1 MNGIY
6 GKDLL
11 HLTKLI
17 SSSQVQMI
25 IGTLAGVDETTPDI
39 KENLGKVQK
48 VISEIDQDRFPFLEH
63 PGNIHFLF
71 PSDGLSLKEYSL
83 AAEKSPTFSR
93 QLLLH
98 DRMVLDHQ
106 QIHYKDAM
114 EKTVFRKRE
123 MVLLGKR
130 EKKPENSLGYFID
143 NIWNCSY
150 L

>member
-1 MNGIY
+1 
-6 GKDLL
+6 
-11 HLTKLI
+11 
-17 SSSQVQMI
+17 MI
-25 IGTLAGVDETTPDI
+25 IGTLAGDETTPAI
-39 KENLGKVQK
+39 KENLSKVQE
-48 VISEIDQDRFPFLEH
+48 VIAGIDHERFPFLEH

-114 EKTVFRKRE
+114 EKTVIRKRE
-123 MVLLGKR
+123 TEVGKR
-130 EKKPENSLGYFID
+130 EKKPEHSQGYFME
-143 NIWNCSY
+143 NIWSCSY

>member
-1 MNGIY
+1 MN

-63 PGNIHFLF
+63 PGKIHFLF
-71 PSDGLSLKEYSL
+71 PSHGE
-83 AAEKSPTFSR
+83 E
-93 QLLLH
+93 
-98 DRMVLDHQ
+98 
-106 QIHYKDAM
+106 I
-114 EKTVFRKRE
+114 
-123 MVLLGKR
+123 GK
-130 EKKPENSLGYFID
+130 
-143 NIWNCSY
+143 
-150 L
+150 